1 MYPIPSN
8 KKVTIDLKGA
18 SLLIM
23 IVILT
28 NGFTYALLNWNKEIT
43 PVKKEAKKSN
53 LYLINKAS
61 TYVHDVEKFENKVRT
76 VSKKLAIPPEW
87 LMSVMYSESRFD
99 ASVSNAKGSGATGLI
114 QWMPATARDF
124 GITVAK
130 LRNLNHTEQ
139 LDYVYKYM
147 NRVRKKY
154 GSFNSLTEVY
164 LAILYPKAIGEDYC
178 YTLYASPSKSY
189 TMNTILDENKDGRVT
204 VKDIDD
210 RMKRL
215 FRTAYMEEKPR
226 NVTWT
231 WLGM

>member
-1 MYPIPSN
+1 MYPVVSN

-28 NGFTYALLNWNKEIT
+28 NGFTYALLNWNKELVPT
-43 PVKKEAKKSN
+43 EKVEKTSS
-53 LYLINKAS
+53 LYLMNKAS
-61 TYVHDVEKFENKVRT
+61 TYVHDVEKFEDKVRK
-76 VSKKLAIPPEW
+76 VSKKLSIPPEW
-87 LMSVMYSESRFD
+87 LMSVMYSESKFD
-99 ASVSNAKGSGATGLI
+99 ASVSNVKGSGATGLI
-114 QWMPATARDF
+114 QWMPSTAKDF
-124 GITVAK
+124 DITVAK
-130 LRNLNHTEQ
+130 LRNLNHNEQ
-139 LDYVYKYM
+139 LDFVYKYM

-154 GSFNSLTEVY
+154 GQFKNLTEVY
-164 LAILYPKAIGEDYC
+164 LAILYPKAIGEDFC

-210 RMKRL
+210 RMKRI
-215 FRTAYMEEKPR
+215 FRTAYMEDRPK
-226 NVTWT
+226 NVSWT